1 MPFEWDADIAV
12 DERLLRRLLGRQFPW
27 LAIEHVEPLESGWD
41 NAVFA
46 VNQQYV
52 FRLPRRHIAVPLM
65 EAEIQLLPWLAPHL
79 PCAVPVP
86 HIVGRP
92 SDDYPFSFAGYT
104 RIHGHPPYHADSD
117 PPARSSIARAFG
129 SFLQSLHSVSIG
141 EAMAHGIA
149 IEDSIGRMDLRKR
162 IPLLLDKVEQACGM
176 GYFDGREQLVHRVH
190 ALIDALQRLPSDP
203 PPRAVVH
210 GDLNFRNFLVDEA
223 GVLSGV
229 IDWGDAHIGDP
240 AVDLSII
247 FSFCPPAARP
257 PFFEV
262 YGAVSPEM
270 ELLSL
275 IHI

>member
-1 MPFEWDADIAV
+1 
-12 DERLLRRLLGRQFPW
+12 
-27 LAIEHVEPLESGWD
+27 
-41 NAVFA
+41 
-46 VNQQYV
+46 
-52 FRLPRRHIAVPLM
+52 
-65 EAEIQLLPWLAPHL
+65 
-79 PCAVPVP
+79 
-86 HIVGRP
+86 
-92 SDDYPFSFAGYT
+92 
-104 RIHGHPPYHADSD
+104 
-117 PPARSSIARAFG
+117 
-129 SFLQSLHSVSIG
+129 
-141 EAMAHGIA
+141 MAHGIA

-270 ELLSL
+270 ELRARFRALYVSL
-275 IHI
+275 MVLLYAHEIGQARQVRESLLGIANALDANAQSDSGLPHSD